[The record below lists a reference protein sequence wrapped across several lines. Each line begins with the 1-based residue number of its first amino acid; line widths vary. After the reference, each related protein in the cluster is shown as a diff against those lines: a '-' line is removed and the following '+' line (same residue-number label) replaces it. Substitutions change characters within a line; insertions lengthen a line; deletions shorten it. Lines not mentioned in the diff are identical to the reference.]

1 MSKESLL
8 QTFLFDLFVKG
19 IYYVVR
25 FYINVTDCVG
35 ITCYWSKTIFI
46 IYLMKNIFFFG
57 KLLEKSFNSNIL
69 ASFTEFECQGTDTFG
84 FIRVYGLVS
93 KW

>member
-1 MSKESLL
+1 
-8 QTFLFDLFVKG
+8 
-19 IYYVVR
+19 
-25 FYINVTDCVG
+25 
-35 ITCYWSKTIFI
+35 
-46 IYLMKNIFFFG
+46 MKNIFFFG

-93 KW
+93 I